1 MHLIYDIYTEPGKEA
16 RHIWIIFR
24 QINVNCA
31 IIYILYVASTKMLK
45 KGKHMKTRKLG
56 TLEVSEIGMGC
67 MGFGDA
73 SRGQHSWTIDEEH
86 TREII
91 RRGLDLG
98 VNFYDTA
105 IAYQSGTSEQFVGR
119 ALRDFA
125 KRDEVVVATKF
136 LPRTPE
142 EIEQGIS
149 GWKHI
154 ENMINTSLQ
163 NLGMDHVDLY
173 IYHMWDWNTPIYD
186 ILDGLS
192 RVVKAGKAR
201 YIGISNCFAWQLA
214 KANAL
219 AEKEGFA
226 KFISVQGHYNLIF
239 REEEREMVPYCKEE
253 NIALTPYSALASG
266 RLSRLP
272 GESATK
278 RAVED
283 SYAKFKYDATAD
295 QDNVIIRRVAELA
308 EKHGVS
314 MTEVSLAW
322 LLTKVTSP
330 VVGATKFHH
339 IEGAAKAVD
348 LELSDEELSYLE
360 EPYVPH
366 PLAGVMAQNRPAA
379 SKEKHVWST
388 GDQKIRAEK

>member
-1 MHLIYDIYTEPGKEA
+1 MKYIQLGNTDL
-16 RHIWIIFR
+16 
-24 QINVNCA
+24 NVSRIC
-31 IIYILYVASTKMLK
+31 
-45 KGKHMKTRKLG
+45 
-56 TLEVSEIGMGC
+56 MGC

-73 SRGQHSWTIDEEH
+73 ARGQHSWTIDEEH
-86 TREII
+86 SREII

-119 ALRDFA
+119 VLRDFA

-142 EIEQGIS
+142 EIESGIS
-149 GWKHI
+149 GQKHI
-154 ENMINTSLQ
+154 ENMIDTSLK

-186 ILDGLS
+186 ILDGLD
-192 RVVKAGKAR
+192 RVVKAGKTR

-226 KFISVQGHYNLIF
+226 KFVSVQGHYNLIF
-239 REEEREMVPYCKEE
+239 REEEREMVPYCDEE

-266 RLSRLP
+266 RLARLP
-272 GESATK
+272 GEGGTK
-278 RAVED
+278 RAEED
-283 SYAKFKYDATAD
+283 TYAKFKYDATAE
-295 QDNVIIRRVAELA
+295 QDNVIISRVAELA

-314 MTEVSLAW
+314 MTEISLAW

-339 IEGAAKAVD
+339 IEGAARAVD
-348 LELSDEELSYLE
+348 IELSGEELAYLE

-366 PLAGVMAQNRPAA
+366 PLAGVMAQNKPAA

-388 GDQKIRAEK
+388 GDQKIGR